1 MQLDKNG
8 MKKIIQFFKN
18 NILYI
23 TLAIFMLLI
32 NFSVFVENNTKS
44 SENVLIQENVAK
56 ENIASDDEKI
66 DLFDEKEVK
75 KREDKIQGLAKDNPT
90 LYFFIGMVNLL
101 IILMFCLGFGIDC
114 YLGARILSKKP
125 ININILR
132 SEKPLWGVGDI
143 VKVVLLFMSFGY
155 CSAIFEMFLIK
166 IFPIFQNNNFRMIF
180 STAII
185 NTSAILIVFYFV
197 RVKSSQTF
205 EVLGLTKRGLSK
217 SFLYAFI
224 GYLSILPIV
233 AIIMVVT
240 IVIIKIMN
248 YSPPLQPIV
257 EIFLKEKGSGILI
270 FSSVFAAI
278 FGPITEEI
286 FFRGFMYG
294 AVKNKVG
301 ILGAILGTSLIFSVL
316 HAHIVGFMPIFVLGI
331 LLAYLREKT
340 GSLIPSIFVHV
351 AHNLGMIILVFLMKV
366 LG

>member
-1 MQLDKNG
+1 
-8 MKKIIQFFKN
+8 
-18 NILYI
+18 
-23 TLAIFMLLI
+23 MLLV
-32 NFSVFVENNTKS
+32 NFAVFLGNDTKS
-44 SENVLIQENVAK
+44 SENTPIQENVIS
-56 ENIASDDEKI
+56 ENTAPDSGKT
-66 DLFDEKEVK
+66 DLFDEEEVK
-75 KREDKIQGLAKDNPT
+75 KREEKIQGLAEDNPT
-90 LYFFIGMVNLL
+90 LYFFIGMINLL
-101 IILMFCLGFGIDC
+101 IILMFFLGFGIDC
-114 YLGARILSKKP
+114 YLGTRIISKKSID
-125 ININILR
+125 INIIK
-132 SEKPLWGVGDI
+132 SEKPLWGIGDI
-143 VKVVLLFMSFGY
+143 IKVVLLFMSFGY
-155 CSAIFEMFLIK
+155 CTAIFEIFLIK

-205 EVLGLTKRGLSK
+205 EVLGLTRRGISK
-217 SFLYAFI
+217 SFLYAFV
-224 GYLSILPIV
+224 GYLSILPVV

-240 IVIIKIMN
+240 IVIIKVMN

-294 AVKNKVG
+294 AVKNRVG
-301 ILGAILGTSLIFSVL
+301 ILGAILATSLVFSAL